1 MRNSLLAEM
10 SYEEFFATCNVFPE
24 VDFEQYSLPG
34 AQATGTGC
42 TVTFEKHVYRD
53 KQSKKIIYTVAVIE
67 EGTCEMTS
75 HNRNLIL
82 IPRIPP
88 DYSVEFLIQTT
99 GHDWIAEK

>member
-88 DYSVEFLIQTT
+88 EYSVEFLIQNNNTQLNP
-99 GHDWIAEK
+99 